1 MDKLR
6 TAINQQG
13 KMDLIRIIMLSLQCR
28 TMVRTTTTMSTARAS
43 AGMFLFP
50 EELIIKYLS
59 KMYKEQFERVTST
72 SEINR
77 YIISINEAMVSLLS
91 NSDIDYK
98 SLQDAELP
106 LWLNKYID
114 VGIEKREDVNCYTYK
129 NLRKFELFYQDRT
142 GNEYSN
148 NKVIVDKV
156 GNVAKGLGISLKF
169 AFKIAELLEGI
180 PQDFNI
186 VISYDNMDFVVSFYC
201 KRKNEE
207 WLIDDLDSYT
217 DEAVFVITT

>member
-1 MDKLR
+1 
-6 TAINQQG
+6 
-13 KMDLIRIIMLSLQCR
+13 
-28 TMVRTTTTMSTARAS
+28 MVRTTTTMSTARAS

-77 YIISINEAMVSLLS
+77 YIISMNEAMVSLLS

-98 SLQDAELP
+98 SLQDTELP

-129 NLRKFELFYQDRT
+129 NLRKFELFYQNRT

-156 GNVAKGLGISLKF
+156 GNVAKGLRISLKF
-169 AFKIAELLEGI
+169 AFKITELLESI

-186 VISYDNMDFVVSFYC
+186 IISYDNMDFVVSFYC

>member
-1 MDKLR
+1 
-6 TAINQQG
+6 
-13 KMDLIRIIMLSLQCR
+13 
-28 TMVRTTTTMSTARAS
+28 
-43 AGMFLFP
+43 
-50 EELIIKYLS
+50 
-59 KMYKEQFERVTST
+59 
-72 SEINR
+72 
-77 YIISINEAMVSLLS
+77 MVSLLS

-169 AFKIAELLEGI
+169 AFKIAELLESI

-217 DEAVFVITT
+217 DEAIFVITT

>member
-1 MDKLR
+1 
-6 TAINQQG
+6 
-13 KMDLIRIIMLSLQCR
+13 
-28 TMVRTTTTMSTARAS
+28 MVRTTTTMSTARAS

-77 YIISINEAMVSLLS
+77 YIISMNEAMMSLLS
-91 NSDIDYK
+91 KSDIDYK
-98 SLQDAELP
+98 SLQDTELP

-169 AFKIAELLEGI
+169 AFKIAELLESI

>member
-1 MDKLR
+1 
-6 TAINQQG
+6 
-13 KMDLIRIIMLSLQCR
+13 MLSLQCR
-28 TMVRTTTTMSTARAS
+28 TMVGTTTTMSTARAS

-106 LWLNKYID
+106 LWLNKYIN

-217 DEAVFVITT
+217 DEAIFVITT

>member
-1 MDKLR
+1 
-6 TAINQQG
+6 
-13 KMDLIRIIMLSLQCR
+13 
-28 TMVRTTTTMSTARAS
+28 MSTARAS

-50 EELIIKYLS
+50 EGFIIKYLS

-77 YIISINEAMVSLLS
+77 YLISMNEAMVSLLS

-98 SLQDAELP
+98 SLQDTELP

>member
-1 MDKLR
+1 
-6 TAINQQG
+6 
-13 KMDLIRIIMLSLQCR
+13 
-28 TMVRTTTTMSTARAS
+28 MVGTTTNMSTARAS
-43 AGMFLFP
+43 AGMFMFP

-77 YIISINEAMVSLLS
+77 YIISINEAMMSLLS

-98 SLQDAELP
+98 SLQDTELP

-156 GNVAKGLGISLKF
+156 GNVAKGLVISLKF
-169 AFKIAELLEGI
+169 AFKIAELLESI
-180 PQDFNI
+180 PQNFNI

>member
-1 MDKLR
+1 
-6 TAINQQG
+6 
-13 KMDLIRIIMLSLQCR
+13 MLSLHCR
-28 TMVRTTTTMSTARAS
+28 TMVRTTTTLSTARAS

-50 EELIIKYLS
+50 EELMIKYLS

-77 YIISINEAMVSLLS
+77 YIISMNEAMMSLLS

-98 SLQDAELP
+98 SLQDTELP

-142 GNEYSN
+142 GNEFSN

-169 AFKIAELLEGI
+169 AFKIAELLESI

>member
-1 MDKLR
+1 
-6 TAINQQG
+6 
-13 KMDLIRIIMLSLQCR
+13 MLSLHCR
-28 TMVRTTTTMSTARAS
+28 TMVRTTTTLSTARAS

-77 YIISINEAMVSLLS
+77 YIISMNEAMMSLLS

-98 SLQDAELP
+98 SLQDTELP

-142 GNEYSN
+142 GNEFSN

-169 AFKIAELLEGI
+169 AFKIAELLESI

-207 WLIDDLDSYT
+207 WIIDDLDSYT